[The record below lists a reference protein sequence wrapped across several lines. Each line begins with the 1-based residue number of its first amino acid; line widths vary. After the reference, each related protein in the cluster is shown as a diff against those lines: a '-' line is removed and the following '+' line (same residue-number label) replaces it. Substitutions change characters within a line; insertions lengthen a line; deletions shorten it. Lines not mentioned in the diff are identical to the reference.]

1 MYIVELEKVP
11 NQELTF
17 IVGESALRVQ
27 LRTIQN
33 LTFMTVFLNE
43 QPLIYSQLCT
53 PNNFVNLYKYISAGG
68 KFYFRCVDDEYPYYT
83 KFGETQNLI
92 FYTEDEL

>member
-1 MYIVELEKVP
+1 MYTINLTKTP

-17 IVGESALRVQ
+17 IIDDNAFRIQ
-27 LRTIQN
+27 LRTIQE

-53 PNNFVNLYKYISAGG
+53 PNNFVNLYMYISVGG
-68 KFYFRCVDDEYPYYT
+68 KFFFKCIDDEYPNYK
-83 KFGETQNLI
+83 KFGDTQHLL

>member
-1 MYIVELEKVP
+1 MFTVELNKVP

-17 IVGESALRVQ
+17 IVDNNAFRVQ
-27 LRTIQN
+27 LRTIQD

-53 PNNFVNLYKYISAGG
+53 PNNFVNLYNYISVGG
-68 KFYFRCVDDEYPYYT
+68 KFYFKCIDEEYPNYKKFGDTQHLIYYT
-83 KFGETQNLI
+83 A
-92 FYTEDEL
+92 DEL

>member
-1 MYIVELEKVP
+1 MYIVDLNKTP

-17 IVGESALRVQ
+17 IESDRAFRVQ
-27 LRTIQN
+27 LRTIQD

-53 PNNFVNLYKYISAGG
+53 PNNFVNLYNYISVGG
-68 KFYFRCVDDEYPYYT
+68 KFFFQCIDEEYPNYR
-83 KFGETQNLI
+83 KFGDTQHLV

>member
-1 MYIVELEKVP
+1 MYVVNLNKVP

-17 IVGESALRVQ
+17 IESDRAFRVQ
-27 LRTIQN
+27 LRTIQD

-53 PNNFVNLYKYISAGG
+53 PNNFVNLYNYISAGG
-68 KFYFRCVDDEYPYYT
+68 KFFFQCIDEEYPNYK
-83 KFGETQNLI
+83 KFGDTQHLV

>member
-1 MYIVELEKVP
+1 MYVVNINKVP

-17 IVGESALRVQ
+17 IESDRAFRIQ
-27 LRTIQN
+27 LRTIQD

-53 PNNFVNLYKYISAGG
+53 PNNFVNLYNYISVGG
-68 KFYFRCVDDEYPYYT
+68 KFFFQCIDEEYPNYK
-83 KFGETQNLI
+83 KFGDTQHLV

>member
-17 IVGESALRVQ
+17 IVGDSAFRVQ
-27 LRTIQN
+27 LRTIQKM
-33 LTFMTVFLNE
+33 TFMTVFLNE

-53 PNNFVNLYKYISAGG
+53 PNNFVNLYNYISAGG

>member
-1 MYIVELEKVP
+1 MYIVELNKIP

-17 IVGESALRVQ
+17 IVDSNAFRVQ
-27 LRTIQN
+27 LRTIQE

-53 PNNFVNLYKYISAGG
+53 PNNFVNLYNYISVGG
-68 KFYFRCVDDEYPYYT
+68 KFYFKCIDEEYPHYT
-83 KFGETQNLI
+83 KFGDTQQLV

>member
-1 MYIVELEKVP
+1 MYTVNLNKVP

-17 IVGESALRVQ
+17 IVDDKTFRIQ
-27 LRTIQN
+27 LRTIQD

-43 QPLIYSQLCT
+43 NPLIYSQLCT
-53 PNNFVNLYKYISAGG
+53 PNNFVNLYNYISAGG
-68 KFYFRCVDDEYPYYT
+68 KFFFRCIDEEYPNYN
-83 KFGETQNLI
+83 KFGDTQHLL